1 MSKALDLTASQFEA
15 EVKKSEVPVLVDFW
29 APWCMPCRMMSPV
42 LDELAA
48 DMAGKIK
55 VVKIDTEN
63 PENKELAS
71 EYNIQSIPN
80 LKLFKDG
87 NVVEEYVGMQ
97 NKDSLKEQ
105 IEKALA

>member
-29 APWCMPCRMMSPV
+29 APWCMPCRMMAPV
-42 LDELAA
+42 LDELAV
-48 DMAGKIK
+48 DMEGKIK
-55 VVKIDTEN
+55 VAKVDTEN
-63 PENKELAS
+63 PENKELAG

-87 NVVEEYVGMQ
+87 EVIAEYVGMQ
-97 NKDSLKEQ
+97 NKEALKEQ
-105 IEKALA
+105 IEKSLS